1 MSLFDTAH
9 FDLLLRT
16 AWLARN
22 VEYFQSVE
30 TTMTIAR
37 ELAALGA
44 PTGTL
49 VLAEEQTAGRGR
61 RGRSFASPPG
71 ENLYFTLILRLSRQ
85 MVRALP
91 LALPLAVCEGILAS
105 GPDARIKWPNDI
117 WVRDRKLSGML
128 TDLDTAGDDYIAF
141 PGVGINVNGDPRLVP
156 GLEDTATS
164 IAVELGH
171 PVDRVAVLAH
181 VCNTL
186 EAALQ
191 APPQAL
197 AERYRAVSFVLGHKV
212 TVSGAGPDRTGTAV
226 AILDDGNLV
235 LRLADGSEET
245 ISAGDVSLRP
255 ATGPG

>member
-1 MSLFDTAH
+1 MGRKL
-9 FDLLLRT
+9 
-16 AWLARN
+16 
-22 VEYFQSVE
+22 EYFESVE

-37 ELAALGA
+37 AFAARGL

-61 RGRSFASPPG
+61 RGRTFASPPG
-71 ENLYFTLILRLSRQ
+71 ENLYFTLILRLTHP

-91 LALPLAVCEGILAS
+91 LALPLAVCEGVRAA

-117 WVRDRKLSGML
+117 WVGSRKLSGML
-128 TDLDTAGDDYIAF
+128 VDLETRDGEYLAF
-141 PGVGINVNGDPRLVP
+141 PGVGINVNGDPRLIE

-171 PVDRVAVLAH
+171 PVDRVEVLAN

-191 APPQAL
+191 APPPAL
-197 AERYRAVSFVLGHKV
+197 AERYRAVSLVLGKEV
-212 TVSGAGPDRTGTAV
+212 TVSGAGPERTGTAA

-235 LRLADGSEET
+235 LSFPNGGHEIL
-245 ISAGDVSLRP
+245 SAGDVSLRP
-255 ATGPG
+255 ASLPG